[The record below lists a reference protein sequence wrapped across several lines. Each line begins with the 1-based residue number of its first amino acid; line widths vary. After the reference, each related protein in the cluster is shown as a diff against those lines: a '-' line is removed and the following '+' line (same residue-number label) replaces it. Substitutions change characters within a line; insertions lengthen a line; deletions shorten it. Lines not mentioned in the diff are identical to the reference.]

1 MAKDFNTFNQVDYAG
16 TTYRQN
22 YAISNQR
29 MACDLGRMILAANS
43 NNKTGMET
51 YYLNSVRYQ
60 KDAATSLRNL
70 QNLGMVIDQN
80 SVSEAFQ
87 KQEIVKTMMAQMHTL
102 CVEGKPADAWKIYE
116 ENYSPLLDKMR
127 SQMDKY
133 LEAANNSAKEHV
145 QKTNILKNTM
155 YAVNICIAVIMVIL
169 LIVLSKKTVEF
180 VTRPLQQLENSV
192 SAMSEGRLDI
202 VPAYDGQDEFGSLCN
217 NFRKTNK
224 ILAEYVAEIQRFTQ
238 AISQRKLNY
247 QSSVAF
253 LGDFRKI
260 GESLDNISK
269 FLSND
274 MMQINSSAEQITKGA
289 EQIAAVGQSLSQAT
303 VEQASSVTELA
314 STINS
319 VSEHVQANAAI
330 AMKVRDGTNRLAVK
344 VEKDSDFMEGV
355 KQDMV
360 QMQAMTGKISEIIK
374 NIETL
379 AFQTNILA
387 LNAAVEAARAGEAGK
402 GFAVIASEIRQLAS
416 DSAVA
421 SKNTSE
427 LINKTIEMINISTE
441 KSETAAANLQAISKA
456 GRETAASVDKISE
469 ASNNQATSIAQIR
482 QSINLISDV
491 NQENSATAEESAA
504 SSEEVMGQMKML
516 KQLVDSFEYAKE

>member
-1 MAKDFNTFNQVDYAG
+1 M
-16 TTYRQN
+16 
-22 YAISNQR
+22 
-29 MACDLGRMILAANS
+29 
-43 NNKTGMET
+43 
-51 YYLNSVRYQ
+51 
-60 KDAATSLRNL
+60 
-70 QNLGMVIDQN
+70 
-80 SVSEAFQ
+80 
-87 KQEIVKTMMAQMHTL
+87 
-102 CVEGKPADAWKIYE
+102 
-116 ENYSPLLDKMR
+116 
-127 SQMDKY
+127 
-133 LEAANNSAKEHV
+133 
-145 QKTNILKNTM
+145 
-155 YAVNICIAVIMVIL
+155 
-169 LIVLSKKTVEF
+169 
-180 VTRPLQQLENSV
+180 
-192 SAMSEGRLDI
+192 
-202 VPAYDGQDEFGSLCN
+202 
-217 NFRKTNK
+217 
-224 ILAEYVAEIQRFTQ
+224 AEYVAEIQRFTD

-247 QSSVAF
+247 QSSVVF
-253 LGDFRKI
+253 LGDFKKI
-260 GESLDNISK
+260 GESLANISK
-269 FLSND
+269 FLSKD

-330 AMKVRDGTNRLAVK
+330 AMQVRDGTNRLAVK

-416 DSAVA
+416 DSAAA

-427 LINKTIEMINISTE
+427 LINRTVEMINISTE
-441 KSETAAANLQAISKA
+441 KSETAAANLQDISKA

-482 QSINLISDV
+482 QSINMISDV
-491 NQENSATAEESAA
+491 NQANSATAEESAA